1 MEVKLGVSLVSNAI
15 ETILD
20 PPSLKLH
27 MVLGPSIWS
36 VDTLLNRGSR
46 ENQPGFS
53 YVSPM
58 LLCEL

>member
-1 MEVKLGVSLVSNAI
+1 MEVKLEVSLVSNVV

-27 MVLGPSIWS
+27 MVLDPSIWS

-53 YVSPM
+53 CFSYVA
-58 LLCEL
+58 L